1 MTVVHTSP
9 NTRTDTTFP
18 SQSQTLDLPER
29 LLPKISS
36 RLGNDKVVFK
46 PYTAEQLKKIVH
58 ARLEDASAMRL
69 ENEPV
74 LISGNQSGK
83 NVAET
88 LPTGK
93 TSSAFDAVAIE
104 LASRKVAAVSGDAR
118 RVLELCRRA
127 AELAETEAVRAWEE
141 SEVGRES
148 GDVPNDS
155 NDQSKHGAAA
165 PLGQSKH
172 AEAVPLDQS
181 KHGAAVPLG
190 QSKRA
195 AHLHRACVAM
205 RHIKDAMFEM
215 FQSPHMRMLEAASR
229 HDRIFLCALLLE
241 LKRTGVTE
249 ACTTHVM
256 RTHEQLCR
264 THGESLPPAGAAAAI
279 ACRLASAGLLLS
291 DPGRRR
297 AAQRVCLNV
306 PMEDVVYALKD
317 ERRVQE
323 RKVHAATAARRLEVG
338 ATAGAARLTNGA
350 NGGGS
355 GVGGDARG
363 TTETVAPNA
372 PFGDWDRGDVPWIRQ
387 IDL

>member
-1 MTVVHTSP
+1 MSVVHKSP

-69 ENEPV
+69 ANEPV
-74 LISGNQSGK
+74 LISGNQSVK

-88 LPTGK
+88 LPPGK

-155 NDQSKHGAAA
+155 NDQSKHGAA
-165 PLGQSKH
+165 
-172 AEAVPLDQS
+172 
-181 KHGAAVPLG
+181 VPLG

-195 AHLHRACVAM
+195 AHLNRACVAM

-338 ATAGAARLTNGA
+338 AGATMGAAKWT
-350 NGGGS
+350 NGGGVRVR
-355 GVGGDARG
+355 VGADAGG
-363 TTETVAPNA
+363 TAETAGPLSA
-372 PFGDWDRGDVPWIRQ
+372 SPFGDWDRGDVPWIRQ